1 MVLLSNCTKSSTN
14 VLKHWTVGYFV
25 PKKKK
30 PVSLISCMHY
40 ASLSSLF
47 FPPFKKCK

>member
-40 ASLSSLF
+40 ASLSTQLF
-47 FPPFKKCK
+47 ASFKKCK

>member
-1 MVLLSNCTKSSTN
+1 MVLLFNCTKKLDSW
-14 VLKHWTVGYFV
+14 LFC

-40 ASLSSLF
+40 ASLSSLL

>member
-25 PKKKK
+25 TKKK

-40 ASLSSLF
+40 ASLSTLLF
-47 FPPFKKCK
+47 APFKKCK

>member
-1 MVLLSNCTKSSTN
+1 MVLLSNCTKKLDSW
-14 VLKHWTVGYFV
+14 LFC

-40 ASLSSLF
+40 ASLSTLLF
-47 FPPFKKCK
+47 ASFKKCK